1 MDNFEIRIARPED
14 AEALLK
20 IYRPYVERTA
30 VSFEC
35 AVPSVEEFRGRI
47 ERTLEKYP
55 YLLAEHDGEILGYAY
70 AGVFKAREA
79 YSHSVETSIYVRSGL
94 NRQGIGRALYTALEN
109 ELRRQGILNMYACIA
124 SPEAEDA
131 YLGQDSTVFHEKLG
145 FQPVGRFYY
154 CGFKFGRW
162 YSMVWMEKLIGP
174 HTENPAPV
182 LPFPQA
188 RDI

>member
-1 MDNFEIRIARPED
+1 MDNWVIRIARPED
-14 AEALLK
+14 AEALLG

-35 AVPSVEEFRGRI
+35 AAPSVEEFRGRI

-55 YLLAEHDGEILGYAY
+55 YLLTEYGGEILGYAY
-70 AGVFKAREA
+70 AGVLKDREA
-79 YSHSVETSIYVRSGL
+79 YSRSVETSIYVRAGL

-124 SPEAEDA
+124 SPEAEDM
-131 YLGQDSTVFHEKLG
+131 YLNRDSIVFHEKLG
-145 FQPVGRFYY
+145 FQTVGRFYR

-162 YSMVWMEKLIGP
+162 YSMVWMEKQIGP

-182 LPFPQA
+182 LPFPRT

>member
-1 MDNFEIRIARPED
+1 MP
-14 AEALLK
+14 
-20 IYRPYVERTA
+20 
-30 VSFEC
+30 
-35 AVPSVEEFRGRI
+35 
-47 ERTLEKYP
+47 
-55 YLLAEHDGEILGYAY
+55 
-70 AGVFKAREA
+70 KAREA
-79 YSHSVETSIYVRSGL
+79 YSRSVETSIYVRSGL